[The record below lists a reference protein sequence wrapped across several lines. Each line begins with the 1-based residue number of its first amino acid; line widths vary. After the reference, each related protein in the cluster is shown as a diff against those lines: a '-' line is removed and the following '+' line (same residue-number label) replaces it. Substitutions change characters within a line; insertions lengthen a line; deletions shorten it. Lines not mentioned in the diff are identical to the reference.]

1 MTGQVI
7 DCGVCVLRPWRR
19 DDLESLLLHADNPNV
34 SRGLRDRFPFPYT
47 RADGEAFLA
56 LPAGD
61 EWRFAIEV
69 DGAAVGGM
77 GVRPG
82 ADVHRI
88 DAEVGYWLGEA
99 LWGRGIVAAALDA
112 LVPRAFERFDLQRV
126 HAGVYSNNPASMR
139 VLEKAGFVREGVH
152 RRAVIKRGEVLDLV
166 MFARLRV

>member
-1 MTGQVI
+1 MSRF
-7 DCGVCVLRPWRR
+7 DCGACVLRPWRG
-19 DDLESLLLHADNPNV
+19 DDLESLLAHANNAHV

-56 LPAGD
+56 LPAGT

-69 DGAAVGGM
+69 DGCAVGGI

-82 ADVHRI
+82 EDVHRI

-99 LWGRGIVAAALDA
+99 LWGRGIVSAALNT
-112 LVPRAFERFDLQRV
+112 LVPRAFEQLDLERV

-139 VLEKAGFVREGVH
+139 VLEKAGFAREGVM
-152 RRAVIKRGEVLDLV
+152 RRAVVKRGEVLDLV
-166 MFARLRV
+166 MYARLRC